1 MDNLLVSYAEI
12 QPNCVKNKL
21 IKITFNITELLGIGG
36 VINYLPKSTQNK
48 LTFVVNYHK
57 SIIPFEMEENLLF
70 EQNTVMIKIIKIGSH
85 NRG

>member
-21 IKITFNITELLGIGG
+21 IKIAFNITELLGIGG

>member
-1 MDNLLVSYAEI
+1 MLVSYIEI
-12 QPNCVKNKL
+12 QPNCVKNEL

-57 SIIPFEMEENLLF
+57 IIIPSEMEENLLF
-70 EQNTVMIKIIKIGSH
+70 EQNTVLIQIMKIGSH